1 VFNSYVNLTV
11 DDEPRYELIN
21 VTDIYKW

>member
-21 VTDIYKW
+21 VTDIYK